1 MPIRV
6 LLGGDG
12 SVKLRPTE
20 QWQTTALALEQP
32 DAFRVDENY
41 YVKTRWVDAP
51 GGPSRA
57 TGAR

>member
-6 LLGGDG
+6 LLGGDQ
-12 SVKLRPTE
+12 SAKLTPTE

-41 YVKTRWVDAP
+41 YVNTRWVDAP
-51 GGPSRA
+51 GGPSRT